1 MFKHG
6 KGSILEK
13 NDWRVSNVEKPS
25 FIPLTWP
32 DIGEFTQERKL
43 THVDIVVKLSCI
55 PMKDA
60 TLERSV
66 MHVINVAKHSDGP
79 QTFTNTKEFTAE
91 RNSMHVNNVE
101 KPSSVRATVPTMKE
115 FTLQR
120 KPMFAK
126 SVGKHLCFPRTFENM
141 KEFTLERNPIHVN
154 IVENPSPMIVFITGI
169 RKRTLKRCHMYVW
182 SVGKHSLFANPSKY
196 MKELTLLER
205 NSTSVISV
213 RKNLCISHIFEDM
226 KDLTVKSN
234 PVGRAYTCVNHV

>member
-43 THVDIVVKLSCI
+43 T
-55 PMKDA
+55 
-60 TLERSV
+60 
-66 MHVINVAKHSDGP
+66 HVINVAKHSDGP